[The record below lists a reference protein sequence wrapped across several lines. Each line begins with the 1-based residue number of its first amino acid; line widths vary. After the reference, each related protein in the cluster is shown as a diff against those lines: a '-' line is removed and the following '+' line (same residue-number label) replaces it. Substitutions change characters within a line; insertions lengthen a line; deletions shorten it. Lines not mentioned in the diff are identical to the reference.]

1 MNESIVSSSM
11 DYSKKVILIINPV
24 SGKKQMLRYIPQV
37 IRCFMDAG
45 YIVTTC
51 LLYTSP
57 SPRD

>member
-45 YIVTTC
+45 YILSLIHISEPTRR
-51 LLYTSP
+51 S
-57 SPRD
+57 

>member
-45 YIVTTC
+45 YI
-51 LLYTSP
+51 LSLIHI
-57 SPRD
+57 

>member
-37 IRCFMDAG
+37 IRCFMD
-45 YIVTTC
+45 C

-57 SPRD
+57 SPRDTR